1 MSPLLLGDK
10 QKTDIEL
17 IEEIHWMFKEIVT
30 ELRLM
35 KRKPKR

>member
-1 MSPLLLGDK
+1 MSPLLLGEK
-10 QKTDIEL
+10 RMTQSEIM
-17 IEEIHWMFKEIVT
+17 EEIHWMFKEIVT

>member
-1 MSPLLLGDK
+1 MSPLLLGEK
-10 QKTDIEL
+10 QKVDSEL